1 MNLVDYA
8 QTTLDDLSAKP
19 FNAVDSLILSQL
31 AYLRFAEIVPGLAD
45 PSTSV
50 RIAELLK
57 AELIPRMLEGV
68 RDPEHNHQLL
78 MAVGMSP
85 RYRDIRL
92 AGYCEQFDLIEQK
105 QFAAVTCLVDDHKA
119 YVAFRGTD
127 STIVGWK
134 EDFNMAFIAPVPSQ
148 VEGAIY
154 LNGIAAAY
162 PHDLM
167 VGGHSKGG
175 NIAVYAAMAS
185 NSAIRDRITA
195 IYSHDGPGFRE
206 EVLASEAYSAV
217 MDRVRKTLP
226 QFSLVGMLLQQQEN
240 YRVVESR
247 QLGILQHDPFSW
259 VIRDGDFHYLEELA
273 NGAEHLDTVIS
284 QWLQRLDDER
294 RELFVNTLYSV
305 FESTGIVTF
314 NDFSEERHQ
323 KARIALD
330 NIRGIDGETRRF
342 VFDTIRSLLAL
353 YVKNF
358 RLPLKFPLTIP
369 QFGERSHGTPDQD
382 S

>member
-1 MNLVDYA
+1 MNLVEYA
-8 QTTLDDLSAKP
+8 QTTMEDFSVRP
-19 FNAVDSLILSQL
+19 FNAVDSLILSQM
-31 AYLRFAEIVPGLAD
+31 AYLKFREFVPGPGD
-45 PSTSV
+45 PSASV

-57 AELIPRMLEGV
+57 AELIPRILDEV

-78 MAVGMSP
+78 LALGMSP

-92 AGYCEQFDLIEQK
+92 ACFSDQFDQAEQK
-105 QFAAVTCLVDDHKA
+105 QFAAVTCLLDETRA
-119 YVAFRGTD
+119 YVAYRGTD
-127 STIVGWK
+127 STIIGWK

-148 VEGAIY
+148 EEGVIY
-154 LNGIAAAY
+154 LNGIVRAY

-167 VGGHSKGG
+167 LGGHSKGG
-175 NIAVYAAMAS
+175 NIAVYAAME
-185 NSAIRDRITA
+185 SAPAVRDRITA

-206 EVLASEAYSAV
+206 EILKGGAYSAI
-217 MDRVRKTLP
+217 MDRVHKTLP

-273 NGAEHLDTVIS
+273 KGAEHLDAVIS

-314 NDFSEERHQ
+314 SDFSEERQQ

-342 VFDTIRSLLAL
+342 VFETLRSLLAL
-353 YVKNF
+353 YVRNL
-358 RLPLKFPLTIP
+358 RLPIKFPLNIP
-369 QFGERSHGTPDQD
+369 QFGERAHESREQD